1 MKFTNTLRRSV
12 HDADERQRVYRL
24 AASKSRAF
32 TWKLIRMLLVIG
44 ISFIIVYPLIVK
56 FSVSIMSRSDMNDVA
71 VRWVAKNPTLD
82 NFAFSFNAM
91 KYPTALAN
99 TVFVSV
105 VCTLLQMFS
114 CCLAAYAFVKLK
126 FPGSK
131 LLFVLAVFTLVV
143 PPQTYMMGMY
153 AQTRFFNPFGLV
165 EMLTGKVGLINTYWP
180 IFIRSLCGGAQR
192 SVHLS
197 DDPVLPQHAH

>member
-71 VRWVAKNPTLD
+71 VRWIAKNPTLD
-82 NFAFSFNAM
+82 NFVFSFNAM

-153 AQTRFFNPFGLV
+153 AQTRF
-165 EMLTGKVGLINTYWP
+165 
-180 IFIRSLCGGAQR
+180 
-192 SVHLS
+192 
-197 DDPVLPQHAH
+197 